1 MADRSG
7 SDGSAAERS
16 VPGRIVVVGLGP
28 GDIDLLTVGARRAID
43 RAIDGAGV
51 CFVRTRRHP
60 AASALVRAR
69 SFDEVYESAA
79 SLEQVYRTIVDTL
92 LDAARAGHEVLYA
105 VPGSPLVAERSVEL
119 LLGSGADVHLEPALS
134 FLDLT
139 WTRLGID
146 PVAAGVRIV
155 DGHRFAVDAAGE
167 RGPLLV
173 AQCDSVDVLSDVK
186 LALDAGIEPCLA
198 AEAEVVVLQRLGL
211 PDQSVRSVRWT
222 ELDRIEPDHLTSV
235 YVPHLA
241 APVSQELARFVEQVA
256 VLRERCPWDREQTH
270 ESLRRHLLEEAYEVL
285 EAIDQLDVVTGEG
298 YDHLEEELGDLLFQV
313 LFHARLAAEEGR
325 FTIADVARNVHDK
338 LRARHPHVFGD
349 VDAADAD
356 EVMRNWE
363 LIKKQEKDRESVF
376 DGVPVAIPALLYAL
390 KIQKKA
396 ASIADVDGL
405 PVAGTSIDAHDE
417 FARLIDDET
426 TGALLFA
433 VVDEARRA
441 GVDPETALR
450 SVALAFRDAAR
461 RAELGGASGG

>member
-1 MADRSG
+1 MADRSV
-7 SDGSAAERS
+7 A
-16 VPGRIVVVGLGP
+16 GRIVVVGLGP
-28 GDIDLLTVGARRAID
+28 GDIDLLTGGARSAID
-43 RAIDGAGV
+43 RAIDGGGAS
-51 CFVRTRRHP
+51 FVRTRRHP
-60 AASALVRAR
+60 AASVLARAR
-69 SFDEVYESAA
+69 SFDDVYESAS
-79 SLEQVYRTIVDTL
+79 SLNEVYRTIVDTL
-92 LDAARAGHEVLYA
+92 LGAARTGHEVLYA

-119 LLGSGADVHLEPALS
+119 LLESGADVHVEPALS

-186 LALDAGIEPCLA
+186 LALDAGIDPCLA

-211 PDQSVRSVRWT
+211 PDESVRSVVWT

-241 APVSQELARFVEQVA
+241 SPVSQELARFVEQVA

-298 YDHLEEELGDLLFQV
+298 YVHLEEELGDLLFQV

-325 FTIADVARNVHDK
+325 FTVADVARSVHDK

-356 EVMRNWE
+356 AVMRNWE

-376 DGVPVAIPALLYAL
+376 DGVPAAIPALLYAL

-405 PVAGTSIDAHDE
+405 PIAGTSTVAYGE
-417 FARLIDDET
+417 FARVVDDDT

-461 RAELGGASGG
+461 RAELEGASDG